1 MKKPIKSKYE
11 NLTDFSLFKFLKY
24 LHKDVGDISEY
35 EGVSSYDSIADNV
48 VEDSL
53 KKFGLSL
60 ELVDIDF
67 FWVAMKLNWDN
78 LSGHDKLDF
87 ELKKPEVSEYKIE
100 IKFSGRNYYTEYGS
114 QTISAYSTESAE
126 GYTSSDNFQA
136 FECDDW
142 YDNDVHDSQTDDWE
156 IDSIEPVKNY
166 NEMSEQNTII
176 KKLLKEN
183 FENVVSDYNM
193 DELIQMRDIIVEKLK
208 NRISFI

>member
-1 MKKPIKSKYE
+1 MEKSKYE

-35 EGVSSYDSIADNV
+35 EGVSSYDSMAEDV
-48 VEDSL
+48 VPDSL

-60 ELVDIDF
+60 ELIDIDF
-67 FWVAMKLNWDN
+67 FWVTLKLNWDN
-78 LSGHDKLDF
+78 LSEHDKLDF
-87 ELKKPEVSEYKIE
+87 ELKKPEVNEYKIE

-136 FECDDW
+136 FDCDSW
-142 YDNDVHDSQTDDWE
+142 YDNDTHDSQTDDWE
-156 IDSIEPVKNY
+156 INDIEKIQKNK
-166 NEMSEQNTII
+166 NVSEQKIII
-176 KKLLKEN
+176 KKLMKEN
-183 FENVVSDYNM
+183 FENVVSDYNV
-193 DELIQMRDIIVEKLK
+193 DELLQLRDIIEEKLK

>member
-1 MKKPIKSKYE
+1 MEKSKYE

-35 EGVSSYDSIADNV
+35 EGVSSYDSMADDV
-48 VEDSL
+48 VPDSL

-60 ELVDIDF
+60 ELIDIDF
-67 FWVAMKLNWDN
+67 FWEALKLNWDN
-78 LSGHDKLDF
+78 LSKYDKLDF

-100 IKFSGRNYYTEYGS
+100 IKFTGREFYTEYGS

-142 YDNDVHDSQTDDWE
+142 YDNDVHNSETDDWE
-156 IDSIEPVKNY
+156 INNIEKIQKNK
-166 NEMSEQNTII
+166 NISEQKIII
-176 KKLLKEN
+176 KKLMKEN
-183 FENVVSDYNM
+183 FENVVSDYNV
-193 DELIQMRDIIVEKLK
+193 DELLQLRDIIEEKLK
-208 NRISFI
+208 NRISII